1 MSSIPKNFETSTN
14 DNKSTCNSKD
24 SKTLSCD
31 LAKMNLNLEKA
42 CDKRDDYLAWED
54 YFLAVAFLSAM
65 RSKDPST
72 QVKTLVEFDC
82 NMSQK
87 FCIF

>member
-1 MSSIPKNFETSTN
+1 MSSIPEDFETNAN
-14 DNKSTCNSKD
+14 DNKS
-24 SKTLSCD
+24 KTLNCD
-31 LAKMNLNLEKA
+31 LAKMNLNPEKA

-72 QVKTLVEFDC
+72 QVKTMVNFSLWLNVVQIGC
-82 NMSQK
+82 ND
-87 FCIF
+87 FL